1 MTVRLE
7 DEPVL
12 AAADIQGNSL
22 RGFDTKYLDL
32 VGFKIDDAA
41 KSRAWLRALADSI
54 SSTQLVHEH
63 RIRRSAQRP
72 KISSRVLVNAAF
84 SKFGLDSLSFD
95 TSEIEDGFL
104 KEPMGSLAGA
114 LGDRVADGQPTDY
127 VLGKAVADTP
137 DVLLLIG
144 SDDDA
149 ALTAQTTSI
158 VSSASAAGLR
168 KSYADRGNVLPNQI
182 EHFGF
187 RDGISAPGPRGLLA
201 KNPPTP
207 LTLRWID
214 PAEPVA
220 DLLGKPGQPL
230 IWPGQFVFGYPTQSA
245 TDPRMPQAPRQAPKW
260 MENGSLLVYR
270 RLRQDVGLFRKFLS
284 DTSTTLSQI
293 LGRTING
300 DQLGALVV
308 GRWKDG
314 TPAIL
319 SPAPDASISSD
330 EMRVNYF
337 AYGGIPEI
345 RVVRDRKLQTIP
357 GHPADVEGLR
367 CPHFAHIRKV
377 NPRDQPTNKGQGEFT
392 QLFQMLR
399 RGIPFGPL
407 YDEKP
412 EAERGLLFLAYQ
424 TSFNSQFRELNTDWM
439 NNPDAPE
446 LGNDGYDLLVGQ
458 NGEGT
463 ARSAPLH
470 DSTAN
475 VDVQITAPAQFVVP
489 TGGAFLFCPSISFLR
504 AL

>member
-1 MTVRLE
+1 MTVKLE
-7 DEPVL
+7 DEPLL
-12 AAADIQGNSL
+12 AAADIQGNLL
-22 RGFDTKYLDL
+22 RGFDTKYVDL
-32 VGFKIDDAA
+32 VGFKIDDSTP
-41 KSRAWLRALADSI
+41 SRAWLRTLADSI
-54 SSTQLVHEH
+54 SSTELVHEH

-72 KISSRVLVNAAF
+72 RISSRVLVNAAL
-84 SKFGLDSLSFD
+84 SKFGLDSLGVD
-95 TSEIEDGFL
+95 TSEFEDGFF

-114 LGDRVADGQPTDY
+114 LGDRVANGQPTDY
-127 VLGKAVADTP
+127 VLGRTAADTP

-144 SDDDA
+144 SDNDA
-149 ALTAQTTSI
+149 ALTAQTASI
-158 VSSASAAGLR
+158 VSSAAAAGLR
-168 KSYADRGNVLPNQI
+168 KFYADRGNVLPNEI

-214 PAEPVA
+214 PAEPGA

-230 IWPGQFVFGYPTQSA
+230 IWPGQFVFGYSTQSA
-245 TDPRMPQAPRQAPKW
+245 TDPRTPQPPRQVPKW
-260 MENGSLLVYR
+260 MENGSLLVFR
-270 RLRQDVGLFRKFLS
+270 RLRQDVGLFRTFLA
-284 DTSTTLSQI
+284 DTSTALSKN
-293 LGRTING
+293 LGRTITR

-319 SPAPDASISSD
+319 NPAPAASISGD
-330 EMRVNYF
+330 DMRVNYF
-337 AYGGIPEI
+337 AYGGVSDI
-345 RVVRDRKLQTIP
+345 RVVRDRKVQTVA

-377 NPRDQPTNKGQGEFT
+377 NPRDQSTNKGQGEFT

-407 YDEKP
+407 YDEEPDK
-412 EAERGLLFLAYQ
+412 ERGLLFLAYQ
-424 TSFNSQFRELNTDWM
+424 TSFTSQFRELNSDWM
-439 NNPDAPE
+439 NNPAAPE

-458 NGEGT
+458 SGDGT
-463 ARSAPLH
+463 ARTAPLH
-470 DSTAN
+470 DSAAN
-475 VDVQITAPAQFVVP
+475 VDVQVTAPTQFVIP
-489 TGGAFLFCPSISFLR
+489 TGGAFLFSPSISFLR